1 MWFLHHRSMRLATE
15 WRVATAHT
23 HTIPTTKMV
32 NWAAYVADDCQ
43 RQPARLGRISPPGL
57 AAKYPSYP
65 IRMEWVIRHV
75 LRIHTWLHCQQRRL
89 CALLFVLPLL
99 SRQTTNTDPPAL
111 HTTNS
116 HLWGYPSAAVHCYH
130 RWLVRSYCLPSRPI
144 LWMNHCFAWAMD
156 FCAPI
161 SLTWKWHSCVGCC
174 YRCTLSLMWQLRR
187 LLLTFLGWA
196 GDRQEE
202 TIYFLFFFIIVMC
215 FVWER
220 YKQQF

>member
-1 MWFLHHRSMRLATE
+1 MTANNSHQDWGEYPHLALRPNIHRILFVWSELFAKKKKRRASDSHMTSL
-15 WRVATAHT
+15 
-23 HTIPTTKMV
+23 PTTTIV
-32 NWAAYVADDCQ
+32 C
-43 RQPARLGRISPPGL
+43 S
-57 AAKYPSYP
+57 
-65 IRMEWVIRHV
+65 VI
-75 LRIHTWLHCQQRRL
+75 CP
-89 CALLFVLPLL
+89 VLPLF